1 MANGIREL
9 KKRLRTAA
17 RQVRWGVLA
26 TWLIATAI
34 SAGFWSQIVLLAGGP
49 PRRDAGVGAP
59 SGDDSRRRKTRRPE
73 TGVRRPPARLISQ

>member
-9 KKRLRTAA
+9 NKRLRMAA

-59 SGDDSRRRKTRRPE
+59 SSVDS
-73 TGVRRPPARLISQ
+73 PAPKNAQARNGTSASSNAPYSQ

>member
-9 KKRLRTAA
+9 KKRLRMAA

-49 PRRDAGVGAP
+49 PRRAAGVLAP
-59 SGDDSRRRKTRRPE
+59 SGDDS
-73 TGVRRPPARLISQ
+73 PAPNNAQARNGNAVGSGAPYSQ

>member
-9 KKRLRTAA
+9 KKRLRMAA

-59 SGDDSRRRKTRRPE
+59 SGGDS
-73 TGVRRPPARLISQ
+73 PAPKNAQARDGTAADSGAPYSQ